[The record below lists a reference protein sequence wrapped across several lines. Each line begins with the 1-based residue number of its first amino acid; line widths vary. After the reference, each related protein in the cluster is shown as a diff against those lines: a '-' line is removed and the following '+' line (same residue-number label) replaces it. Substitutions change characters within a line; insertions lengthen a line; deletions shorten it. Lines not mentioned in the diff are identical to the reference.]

1 LEEPALLSR
10 SKKIRFHL
18 RVGFSG
24 DRSPGDEHELD
35 WLLKIVLMAAK
46 DLAHQA
52 TCARTRDGIADFSRG
67 DDAEPEIPLPCVRI
81 RAPPIEYQATF
92 DDPLSFEA
100 HAPEF
105 PASLQPL
112 CLREPER
119 LTAWSLARHVQSR
132 IIPASIACDRR
143 GGDWPELRDR
153 SCWNCGSRSRAAVS
167 GAFWTVDIGVS

>member
-1 LEEPALLSR
+1 MEESALLHSR
-10 SKKIRFHL
+10 QKIHLDL
-18 RVGFSG
+18 RVGFPC
-24 DRSPGDEHELD
+24 DRGPSNKHELD

-46 DLAHQA
+46 NFAHQA
-52 TCARTRDGIADFSRG
+52 TRARTRDGIANFTRG

-132 IIPASIACDRR
+132 VIPASNACDRR

-153 SCWNCGSRSRAAVS
+153 SCWNCGSESRAAAC